1 LVWFLFFTQ
10 ALQNFIPI
18 GKSGAAEIQA
28 AKEAR
33 VIASE
38 MGCKTIAVYDVGV
51 AGIHRLIP
59 ELQRLKAMK
68 PEAIV
73 VAAGGEGALLS
84 IVSGLVD
91 VPVIGL
97 PVYTGYGTGGK
108 GKAALLAMLQSC
120 SPIAVVNID
129 VGFVAGAYAAWIANM
144 IATAIKLNIGEKNRA
159 ERRGTKRRRDQK
171 LLKNAM

>member
-1 LVWFLFFTQ
+1 MVWVLFFTQ
-10 ALQNFIPI
+10 ALQNLIPI
-18 GKSGAAEIQA
+18 GKSGATDIPAAE
-28 AKEAR
+28 EAH

-51 AGIHRLIP
+51 AGIHSLIP

-73 VAAGGEGALLS
+73 VAAGREGALLS

-97 PVYTGYGTGGK
+97 PVYTGYGAGGK

-120 SPIAVVNID
+120 PP
-129 VGFVAGAYAAWIANM
+129 
-144 IATAIKLNIGEKNRA
+144 LR
-159 ERRGTKRRRDQK
+159 
-171 LLKNAM
+171 